1 MVFLVKFDK
10 ITDFHFK
17 LEADNGLYK
26 IRTETLFFNK
36 LNLNVVP
43 YTEHEKIF
51 IL

>member
-17 LEADNGLYK
+17 LEADNGLYNVTPLYK
-26 IRTETLFFNK
+26 IRTETLFFIK

-43 YTEHEKIF
+43 Y
-51 IL
+51 

>member
-17 LEADNGLYK
+17 LEADNDLYNVTPLYK

-43 YTEHEKIF
+43 Y
-51 IL
+51 